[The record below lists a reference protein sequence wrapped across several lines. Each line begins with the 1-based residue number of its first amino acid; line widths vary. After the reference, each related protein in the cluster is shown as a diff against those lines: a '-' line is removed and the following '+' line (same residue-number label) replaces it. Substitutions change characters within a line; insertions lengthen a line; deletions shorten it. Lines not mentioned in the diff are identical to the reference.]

1 MERGK
6 MINSMQQNLK
16 VNYKT
21 AYDGISCITV
31 FDGFGQL
38 INQINNDDA
47 DYIYN
52 SLVGNPKKCLKEL
65 REENRKLFKDALK
78 AHKRYDPII
87 SKTETDDSII
97 INTEM
102 GTITYLKIKLA
113 IFWLTHSNDCFYET
127 FGFNWVPSSKLQDL
141 ARKKIN
147 ESMNSDIKF
156 IKAETKQAEVKLE
169 IPKKIDLDNLK
180 SIQSLAQFENE
191 MRKTGFGPW

>member
-1 MERGK
+1 M
-6 MINSMQQNLK
+6 NSMQQNLK

-102 GTITYLKIKLA
+102 GTIIYLKIKLA

-141 ARKKIN
+141 ARKKLN
-147 ESMNSDIKF
+147 ESMNVGIDFAKGESLQSEKKVI
-156 IKAETKQAEVKLE
+156 
-169 IPKKIDLDNLK
+169 IPGKIDLPNIKD
-180 SIQSLAQFENE
+180 IESLMQYEYGIKN
-191 MRKTGFGPW
+191 RGLR

>member
-1 MERGK
+1 M
-6 MINSMQQNLK
+6 NSMQQNLK

-102 GTITYLKIKLA
+102 GTIIYLKIKLA

-141 ARKKIN
+141 ARKKLN
-147 ESMNSDIKF
+147 ESMSVGIDFAKGESLQSEKKVI
-156 IKAETKQAEVKLE
+156 
-169 IPKKIDLDNLK
+169 IPGKIDLPNIKDIK
-180 SIQSLAQFENE
+180 SLMQYEYGIKNRGL
-191 MRKTGFGPW
+191 R